1 MMPFR
6 HYVRRLPRTLMF
18 WLFIAVVV
26 LFGLR
31 LVFPREGFD
40 KLDTGDGPLDVA
52 AAADGVWVLNH
63 EEHSV
68 TLVDPN
74 DVGVMFTASVGDE
87 VAPTITADDNGA
99 WVLLDDGTT
108 LALLD
113 PVSEE
118 ISERYD
124 VEEALDGPA
133 QDLAAGGGWVWLT
146 SGASG
151 LMAQVDAETGEVA
164 QTVDVGQNIVQPQ
177 VVGDVLWVVR
187 SDGLGEYDL
196 DTGEELRFIESDR
209 TIRGYAVGQDALWL
223 LTDIDGE
230 LEQGTVVTVDLAS
243 GEQTTEVVV
252 GGTRPSGMVL
262 ASDEQLVV
270 TGNGGKMVRIST
282 DPLRLEGAAQVD
294 LENAN
299 LRGPVYWEGR
309 VWAADGIESV
319 VYQSVDD
326 IDGEATT
333 GTTVP

>member
-31 LVFPREGFD
+31 LVFPRSGFD

-52 AAADGVWVLNH
+52 AAADGVWVLNY

-87 VAPTITADDNGA
+87 VAPTISADDSGA
-99 WVLLDDGTT
+99 WVLLDNGTT

-118 ISERYD
+118 ITDRID
-124 VEEALDGPA
+124 VEGPLDGPA
-133 QDLAAGGGWVWLT
+133 QDLAAGGGWVWVT

-151 LMAQVDAETGEVA
+151 LMAQVDAESGEVA
-164 QTVDVGQNIVQPQ
+164 QTLDIGQSIVQPQ

-196 DTGEELRFIESDR
+196 DTGDELRVIESDR
-209 TIRGYAVGQDALWL
+209 TIRGYAVGEDAIWL

-243 GEQTTEVVV
+243 GQQTTEVVV

-262 ASDEQLVV
+262 VDDRLVV
-270 TGNGGKMVRIST
+270 TGSGGMMVLVAT
-282 DPLRLEGAAQVD
+282 DPLQPEAAEQVA
-294 LENAN
+294 LENAII
-299 LRGPVYWEGR
+299 RGAVYWEDR
-309 VWAADGIESV
+309 VWAADSIDGV

-326 IDGEATT
+326 IQGEATT